1 MKECFKRIILDIKD
15 IQKDPID
22 DIYYFPDE
30 DNILYGN
37 ILIIGPRNTPY
48 QYGNYMFKLSFTEN
62 YPYEP
67 PVVKYVTNDGTTR
80 FNPNFYRSG
89 KVCLSILNTWAGEK
103 WSACQSLRSI
113 LIILQ
118 STMNEM
124 PLLNEPGINERH
136 HMSDIKRYN
145 HIISYKNFSFAI
157 LYYIQNPDM
166 IPIRADDIIEKI
178 LENYNKNKPE
188 IISCLHDIIN
198 NSEFPKKGSL
208 GISIYNMSNVSFDFQ
223 RILDNLI

>member
-1 MKECFKRIILDIKD
+1 
-15 IQKDPID
+15 
-22 DIYYFPDE
+22 
-30 DNILYGN
+30 
-37 ILIIGPRNTPY
+37 
-48 QYGNYMFKLSFTEN
+48 
-62 YPYEP
+62 
-67 PVVKYVTNDGTTR
+67 
-80 FNPNFYRSG
+80 
-89 KVCLSILNTWAGEK
+89 
-103 WSACQSLRSI
+103 
-113 LIILQ
+113 
-118 STMNEM
+118 MNEM

-188 IISCLHDIIN
+188 IISCLHDIID